1 MGDAFDSAVSLDST
15 YVMQT
20 YARKPVL
27 FVRGEGMRL
36 YDDEGREYLDFVSGI
51 GAVNLG
57 HAHPAVAAA
66 LCEQAGPLLHVS
78 NLFYTEHRG
87 ELAQKVAGLLAADGG
102 SDSV

>member
-1 MGDAFDSAVSLDST
+1 MPPCH
-15 YVMQT
+15 MQT

-57 HAHPAVAAA
+57 HAHPAVARRV
-66 LCEQAGPLLHVS
+66 CEQARKLVHVS
-78 NLFYTEHRG
+78 NLYYVG
-87 ELAQKVAGLLAADGG
+87 AP
-102 SDSV
+102 